1 MRPCRT
7 DSNVD
12 TIPSS
17 GYASKEQ
24 VFTALEKQVPTIANM
39 TFPLE
44 LAVRTAR
51 DAAPAT
57 ADDMGYVVKTIV
69 GETYGRDAI
78 KPWRIAE
85 EGGGKVRIVG
95 WIDADR
101 GVPVPKPAFASEIQ
115 VGFVPYEAK
124 KGDEVLLDLI
134 VAPTQKIEM
143 PGGRIREVDVAELD
157 KDRGSLVVYADWLR
171 RQLSKPD
178 TGCLATGLPSF
189 VETSRDRGLRKRAD
203 GVAKWIEFPRVHALQ
218 KVRVVNPRAFGRAL
232 VAGLGRQKAFGYGCM
247 LPREL
252 CDAVL

>member
-1 MRPCRT
+1 M
-7 DSNVD
+7 
-12 TIPSS
+12 
-17 GYASKEQ
+17 
-24 VFTALEKQVPTIANM
+24 PTVANM

-44 LAVRTAR
+44 LAVATAR
-51 DAAPAT
+51 EAAPST

-95 WIDADR
+95 WIDAEQ
-101 GVPVPKPAFASEIQ
+101 GVPVPKSKFASDIE
-115 VGFVPYEAK
+115 VGFVPYEAR

-134 VAPTQKIEM
+134 VAPTQKVEL
-143 PGGRIREVDVAELD
+143 PGGRVREMDVAEVD
-157 KDRGSLVVYADWLR
+157 KSRGTLVVYADWLKAQFSR
-171 RQLSKPD
+171 PD
-178 TGCLATGLPSF
+178 TGCLPIGPATF
-189 VETSRDRGLRKRAD
+189 VETSQDRGLRK
-203 GVAKWIEFPRVHALQ
+203 GVGGSPKWIRFPRVHALQ
-218 KVRVVNPRAFGRAL
+218 KVRIVNPRAFDRAL